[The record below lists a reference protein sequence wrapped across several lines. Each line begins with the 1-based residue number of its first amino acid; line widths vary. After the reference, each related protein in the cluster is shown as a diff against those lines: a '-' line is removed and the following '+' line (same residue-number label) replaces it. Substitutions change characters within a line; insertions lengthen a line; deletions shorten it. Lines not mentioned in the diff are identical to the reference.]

1 MRAVILIL
9 VIIVV
14 AIIAALATGFI
25 NINQIRGGN
34 APEVATT
41 QNGVTAKGGRAP
53 SFEVETGSVKVG
65 TGDANV
71 TVPKV
76 TLGKENKT
84 VQVPKIEVRPAGD
97 QGNKSAH

>member
-1 MRAVILIL
+1 MRAVLLIL

-25 NINQIRGGN
+25 NINQIRGGT
-34 APEVATT
+34 APQVAAT

>member
-1 MRAVILIL
+1 MRAVIMILI
-9 VIIVV
+9 IIVL
-14 AIIAALATGFI
+14 AIIAAVATGFI
-25 NINQIRGGN
+25 NINQIRGGT
-34 APEVATT
+34 APQVATT

-76 TLGKENKT
+76 TLGKEDK
-84 VQVPKIEVRPAGD
+84 QVRVPTLEIRPAD
-97 QGNKSAH
+97 QQGNKSGK